1 MSPRARLG
9 ALAALVVGALALAVV
24 LGLGERLADLRD
36 AIEDLGPLG
45 AVVFVV
51 VYVVAVVAAVPA
63 SLLTVAAG
71 AIFGAVLGTGLV
83 VVAAT
88 AGACIAFLI
97 SRRFA
102 RDAAATWLEG
112 HPGVARVERLAAER
126 GAAAVALTRLVP
138 VIPFSLLNYAFGLTR
153 VPFSTYALWTAICII
168 PGTVLYV
175 VGGDAVGTGL
185 AEGMVPVALVIAL
198 AGAAAVVAALVV
210 LARRRLRGRP
220 PSADPPV

>member
-1 MSPRARLG
+1 MSPRARL
-9 ALAALVVGALALAVV
+9 AAFAALVVGALVLAVA

-36 AIEDLGPLG
+36 LIDDLGALGPL
-45 AVVFVV
+45 VFIA

-71 AIFGAVLGTGLV
+71 ALFGAVLGSAVV

-88 AGACIAFLI
+88 VGACIAFLI
-97 SRRFA
+97 ARRFA
-102 RDAAATWLEG
+102 RDAAADWLGG
-112 HPGVARVERLAAER
+112 HPGAARVEGLVAEH
-126 GAAAVALTRLVP
+126 GAGAVALTRLVP

-153 VPFSTYALWTAICII
+153 VPFPTYALWTAICIV

-185 AEGMVPVALVIAL
+185 AEGMVPVALVVALAAAAAAL
-198 AGAAAVVAALVV
+198 AGLVV
-210 LARRRLRGRP
+210 YARRRLRRREPEPP
-220 PSADPPV
+220 PSL

>member
-1 MSPRARLG
+1 M
-9 ALAALVVGALALAVV
+9 ALVVGALAIAVA

-36 AIEDLGPLG
+36 GIDDLGALGPL
-45 AVVFVV
+45 AFIAL
-51 VYVVAVVAAVPA
+51 YVVAVVAAVPA

-71 AIFGAVLGTGLV
+71 ALFGAVLGTAIV

-102 RDAAATWLEG
+102 RAAAAAWLEG
-112 HPGVARVERLAAER
+112 HPGAARVEGLAAEH
-126 GAAAVALTRLVP
+126 GAASVALARLVP

-153 VPFSTYALWTAICII
+153 VPFRTYALWTAVCIV

-185 AEGMVPVALVIAL
+185 AEGMVPVALLIAL
-198 AGAAAVVAALVV
+198 AAAAAVVAALLVY
-210 LARRRLRGRP
+210 ARRRLRRRELEPRP
-220 PSADPPV
+220 PV